1 MAMTNDINHLDPN
14 DEGLSEIFGDR
25 WHDETKNAQ
34 HKPTAYEAKQAYNTA
49 PKEEKT
55 AQKVTLKPR
64 DAEWEPAP
72 HAPTQVEKLKE
83 CAKSALLFGGLSLLF
98 FWFQQTEQMAMGA
111 SMCCIIACVALGAFG
126 VGKNFAG
133 GK

>member
-1 MAMTNDINHLDPN
+1 MSNDINGLDVN
-14 DEGLSEIFGDR
+14 DEGLKGIFGDR
-25 WHDETKNAQ
+25 FHDETVAVSK
-34 HKPTAYEAKQAYNTA
+34 KETTTT
-49 PKEEKT
+49 PKTEKC

-64 DAEWEPAP
+64 DAEWEPEP
-72 HAPTQVEKLKE
+72 HAPTQLEKLKE

-98 FWFQQTEQMAMGA
+98 FWFQQTDQMAMGA